1 MNPLQL
7 PGESDLPMAWT
18 IGQLTGLGLW
28 LGLAVLTL
36 ALLILTRTRWGQ
48 AKPLGKCVALSI
60 FAHVLLG
67 GYAYGTKLIFTVPV
81 VAEPEVAPPKLAG
94 SRASPRPRTFQAV
107 STPSP
112 SRQRAKFQ
120 MCRGLP
126 LSIPPRLHGQQLKRR
141 PQRKPWRR
149 VPSVDQIAFLRCH
162 RLPARK
168 SGSLKFPVSNVRPLK
183 SKYLQPIVCCP
194 RSIG

>member
-7 PGESDLPMAWT
+7 PGEFDLPMAWT

-67 GYAYGTKLIFTVPV
+67 G
-81 VAEPEVAPPKLAG
+81 
-94 SRASPRPRTFQAV
+94 
-107 STPSP
+107 
-112 SRQRAKFQ
+112 
-120 MCRGLP
+120 
-126 LSIPPRLHGQQLKRR
+126 
-141 PQRKPWRR
+141 
-149 VPSVDQIAFLRCH
+149 
-162 RLPARK
+162 
-168 SGSLKFPVSNVRPLK
+168 
-183 SKYLQPIVCCP
+183 
-194 RSIG
+194 

>member
-1 MNPLQL
+1 MNPLHL
-7 PGESDLPMAWT
+7 PGESDLPIAWT

-81 VAEPEVAPPKLAG
+81 VAEPEVALSLIHISEPT
-94 SRASPRPRTFQAV
+94 RP
-107 STPSP
+107 
-112 SRQRAKFQ
+112 
-120 MCRGLP
+120 
-126 LSIPPRLHGQQLKRR
+126 
-141 PQRKPWRR
+141 
-149 VPSVDQIAFLRCH
+149 
-162 RLPARK
+162 
-168 SGSLKFPVSNVRPLK
+168 
-183 SKYLQPIVCCP
+183 
-194 RSIG
+194 